1 MAELMG
7 NLKRTAMC
15 GTFRIDN
22 VGDEVV
28 VMGWTQR
35 RRNLGS
41 LIFVD
46 LRDRTGLVQVVF
58 DQSEYPEVFE
68 KAESIRSEYVLAVKG
83 KVRERQSKTNKIET
97 GDVEIIA
104 EDLRILNEADTT
116 PFEIID
122 NLNVNETLRLKYRY
136 LDLRRPSLQNKLI
149 VRSKIAKATRN
160 YLDNNGF
167 MEIETPMLGRSTP
180 EGARDYLVPSRV
192 HEGCFYALPQSPQ
205 LYKQLLMIAG
215 YDRYYQIT
223 KCFRDEDLRAN
234 RQPEFTQIDI
244 EMSFVEKIEDVTY
257 PIEGLIKDIFKETI
271 GLDLGEG
278 HFRTMTYK
286 EAMTSYGSDKP
297 DTRFG
302 MKIVD
307 CSDLFANSTF
317 KVFTDALAI
326 NIADGMVKGSVRA
339 INAKG
344 LASKL
349 SRKEVDALV
358 ELAKTFGAKGL
369 CWMSHPQG
377 EPIKAS
383 FLKFLS
389 EDDIKNIQNRMNFE
403 EGDILFFAA
412 DKDYVVFNTLGG
424 LRLHLA
430 DKFSLVDKNSYDILW
445 VTEFPMFEYSEE
457 ENRLMAV
464 HHPFTAP
471 MDEDIA
477 LIDTNPV
484 EARAK
489 AYDLVING
497 QESGGGSIRIHDRKV
512 QEKMFKVLGFT
523 DEAIEKK
530 FGWFVRAFNY
540 GTPPHGGL
548 AFGLDRLTMLLT
560 RTDSIKD
567 VIAFPKVQTASD
579 LMCDAPNTVD
589 DKQLKE
595 LYLEITKE

>member
-46 LRDRTGLVQVVF
+46 LRDKTGLVQVVF

-302 MKIVD
+302 MKILD

-389 EDDIKNIQNRMNFE
+389 EDDITNIQNRMDFE
-403 EGDILFFAA
+403 E
-412 DKDYVVFNTLGG
+412 
-424 LRLHLA
+424 
-430 DKFSLVDKNSYDILW
+430 
-445 VTEFPMFEYSEE
+445 
-457 ENRLMAV
+457 
-464 HHPFTAP
+464 
-471 MDEDIA
+471 
-477 LIDTNPV
+477 
-484 EARAK
+484 
-489 AYDLVING
+489 
-497 QESGGGSIRIHDRKV
+497 
-512 QEKMFKVLGFT
+512 
-523 DEAIEKK
+523 
-530 FGWFVRAFNY
+530 
-540 GTPPHGGL
+540 
-548 AFGLDRLTMLLT
+548 
-560 RTDSIKD
+560 
-567 VIAFPKVQTASD
+567 
-579 LMCDAPNTVD
+579 
-589 DKQLKE
+589 
-595 LYLEITKE
+595 